1 MKSDRDRLRRWLQ
14 RAQPPRAAL
23 IRALVA
29 GTLSSI
35 TALGLFVGAI
45 ALLVVSATR
54 PGLRAV
60 AGILI
65 VIELFAFLRSPI
77 RFNER
82 MSAHRLGF
90 TAVSHWR
97 KWLLTTIGRW
107 NVRRWRT
114 YAHGDLLERALR
126 DTDELQDLWLRFVLP
141 AAGSIAAFVAGDVV
155 IALLAPRGHWVP
167 AALLVA
173 LVQVVGIVFL
183 AASADSLIVVDRSLR
198 RARGEFRAAL
208 VALSTVSPELSLLGV
223 RSFLDHRL
231 DGPREALAGAEARA
245 LHQRHRSALVAPV
258 ATVAA
263 VMALRL
269 VAPVSAPVWT
279 VVSLLLALATFEGLS
294 AIRIALDT
302 AVAVSAAAERLEDLE
317 LPPTVADAIW
327 PVSTTLRVLRVTIRE
342 DGRTILDDGSFEVP
356 PGKHVAVTGPSGSGK
371 STLLRTLA
379 GLDAVDEGVIF
390 IDETPLV
397 EIAEDVLRAHVAYV
411 PSETGLLR
419 GYARDVLALGRTIV
433 RPLDRDLIA
442 LGIDAA
448 LATKWDE
455 VSRGE
460 GQRIAVVRALA
471 IDPDIVILDEP
482 TSGLGRDETTAVLS
496 LLADSGASVIIAT
509 HDEQIIA
516 WSDLVI
522 NLSDGAVTASPR
534 HGTSG
539 PR

>member
-294 AIRIALDT
+294 AIRSALDT

-342 DGRTILDDGSFEVP
+342 DGRTILDDDSFEVP

-522 NLSDGAVTASPR
+522 DLSDGAVTASPR

>member
-263 VMALRL
+263 VVALRL

-294 AIRIALDT
+294 AIRSALDT

-342 DGRTILDDGSFEVP
+342 DGRTILDDDSFEVP

-522 NLSDGAVTASPR
+522 DLSDGAVTASPR

>member
-342 DGRTILDDGSFEVP
+342 DGRTILDDDSFEVP

-522 NLSDGAVTASPR
+522 DLSDGAVTASPR